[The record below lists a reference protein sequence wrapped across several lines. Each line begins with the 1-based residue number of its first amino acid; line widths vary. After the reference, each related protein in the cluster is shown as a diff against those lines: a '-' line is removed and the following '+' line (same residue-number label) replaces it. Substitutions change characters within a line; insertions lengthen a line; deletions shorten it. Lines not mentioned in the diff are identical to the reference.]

1 MNGRYSPNRQ
11 DFKTGAK
18 AWSILAMVVGAMI
31 FALATIASWQ
41 DNETNRA
48 ILTQLR
54 AINIDSASLQ
64 RDVLRAEAGMVANY
78 HPIIARFGALRKNLA
93 YLKLLFKQ
101 SHLVSGNDLSRLLD
115 QLKVS
120 VDRTDAAVAV
130 FGAQNVLLQD
140 SIASFTRAL
149 SNLPKMPSTDQ
160 TVETPIEL
168 GSLMLQFM
176 RQPNPAL
183 SLEISHEL
191 DVRQKANGGHEAPI
205 RILTREGRVILSVL
219 PQVNDNVNII
229 QASDT
234 AEIAER
240 LQRKC
245 LEAYSLRSVREQRA
259 RIFLGSVLVGLCVYI
274 ISLVYRL
281 RRKTDWL
288 TRRLDYEEVIKEIGV
303 CFEGARPTAS
313 SLNSSAQAALGII
326 QRFFNAKSCALALV
340 DHGDRWAVET
350 FAANSPGAVWEDLA
364 LREMV
369 SLAKADGRASVF
381 RIMSTRKV
389 ICFPPESQGVSMLL
403 AHKSTDHLIAI
414 CSSFMRAIVGNLVQ
428 VKFSFLNSPP
438 PASATILMFG
448 VSRPNVLFWRGDWS
462 MLNVFRQSVHLLVE

>member
-1 MNGRYSPNRQ
+1 M
-11 DFKTGAK
+11 
-18 AWSILAMVVGAMI
+18 
-31 FALATIASWQ
+31 
-41 DNETNRA
+41 
-48 ILTQLR
+48 
-54 AINIDSASLQ
+54 
-64 RDVLRAEAGMVANY
+64 
-78 HPIIARFGALRKNLA
+78 
-93 YLKLLFKQ
+93 
-101 SHLVSGNDLSRLLD
+101 
-115 QLKVS
+115 
-120 VDRTDAAVAV
+120 
-130 FGAQNVLLQD
+130 
-140 SIASFTRAL
+140 
-149 SNLPKMPSTDQ
+149 
-160 TVETPIEL
+160 
-168 GSLMLQFM
+168 
-176 RQPNPAL
+176 
-183 SLEISHEL
+183 
-191 DVRQKANGGHEAPI
+191 
-205 RILTREGRVILSVL
+205 SVL

-364 LREMV
+364 LRRWFLLPKQMV
-369 SLAKADGRASVF
+369 VRQYSALCRRARLSAFLEVRAF
-381 RIMSTRKV
+381 LCCWHTNLRIT
-389 ICFPPESQGVSMLL
+389 
-403 AHKSTDHLIAI
+403 
-414 CSSFMRAIVGNLVQ
+414 
-428 VKFSFLNSPP
+428 
-438 PASATILMFG
+438 
-448 VSRPNVLFWRGDWS
+448 
-462 MLNVFRQSVHLLVE
+462 